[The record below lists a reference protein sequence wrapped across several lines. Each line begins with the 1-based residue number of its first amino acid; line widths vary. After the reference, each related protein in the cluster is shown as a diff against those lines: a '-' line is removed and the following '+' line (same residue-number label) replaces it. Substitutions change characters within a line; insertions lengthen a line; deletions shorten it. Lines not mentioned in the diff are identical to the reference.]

1 MQTDSIQLAPYDVLC
16 REGDPEF
23 DLYMVVEGELLI
35 CVCKGTQVTPVA
47 TLGAGE
53 FLGELSFFDNRPR
66 AANVVSLTPCTLVR
80 IPATEVRQSFPAWL
94 ATVGMELAR
103 KVRHH
108 DELIRTKGIKK
119 TKAESIKALSIDE
132 QRQIYSILSK

>member
-1 MQTDSIQLAPYDVLC
+1 MQTYPVKLAPYEVLC
-16 REGDPEF
+16 REGDAES

-35 CVCKGTQVTPVA
+35 CVCKGTQVTTVA
-47 TLGAGE
+47 TLGTGE

-66 AANVVSLTPCTLVR
+66 AANVISLTNCTLIR
-80 IPATEVRQSFPAWL
+80 IPSTEVRQSFPAWL
-94 ATVGMELAR
+94 ATVGKELAR

-132 QRQIYSILSK
+132 QRKIYSILSK

>member
-1 MQTDSIQLAPYDVLC
+1 MQTSPVELSPYAVLC
-16 REGDPEF
+16 REGDPES

-53 FLGELSFFDNRPR
+53 FLGELSFFDQRPR
-66 AANVVSLTPCTLVR
+66 AANVIALTKCLLVR
-80 IPATEVRQSFPAWL
+80 IPSTEVRQSFPSWL
-94 ATVGMELAR
+94 ATVGKELAR

-108 DELIRTKGIKK
+108 DELIRVKGIKK
-119 TKAESIKALSIDE
+119 TKAESIKALTIDQ
-132 QRQIYSILSK
+132 QREIYSILSK